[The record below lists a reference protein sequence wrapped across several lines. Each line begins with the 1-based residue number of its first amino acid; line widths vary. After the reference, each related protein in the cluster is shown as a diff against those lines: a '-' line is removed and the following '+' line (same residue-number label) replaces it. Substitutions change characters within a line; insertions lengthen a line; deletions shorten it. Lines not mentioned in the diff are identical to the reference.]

1 MAQPRDIRRAAT
13 RMLSALM
20 IVLGVVGLVST
31 LVHGGGPLAIG
42 VIFGILFVGA
52 GTARLYLERG
62 ER

>member
-1 MAQPRDIRRAAT
+1 MAQPRDIRRAST

-31 LVHGGGPLAIG
+31 LARGGGPLAIG
-42 VIFGILFVGA
+42 VIFGILFIGA
-52 GTARLYLERG
+52 GTARLYLERD